1 MTSFLALASLCG
13 AAALL
18 FVLRPWLQA
27 LGTNAPRARLV
38 PVIATLLV
46 LLGGVALYVQLSNW
60 PWQSPPQA
68 SPASQ
73 AVAGL
78 LRATREQPQ
87 DQQAWLQLGQAY
99 LQLEQFPLARRAFER
114 ANQLAAGN
122 NAAALTGLA
131 ETVVLSGDT
140 ANNARAAELFERALQ
155 IDPRSGKAL
164 FYTALTAM
172 QSGDLR
178 LARDR
183 FATMLTLEAPDDV
196 RQALTKQ
203 IAALDAQ
210 LQQGSAANATSAIR
224 IRVTIDPALAN
235 SIPAGASLFVF
246 VRNGAGGAPLAVRRL
261 AATFPQ
267 RVNLSSADSMI
278 EGSEVQPGQRVKV
291 VARISRTGSPTAQP
305 GDVAGEIDYVAGKDG
320 ERELIIRP

>member
-1 MTSFLALASLCG
+1 MTAFLLLASLCG

-18 FVLRPWLQA
+18 FVLRPWLQG
-27 LGTNAPRARLV
+27 LGNTAPGARLV
-38 PVIATLLV
+38 PVIATLLA

-68 SPASQ
+68 GAASQ

-131 ETVVLSGDT
+131 ETVVLSGDN

-155 IDPRSGKAL
+155 LDPRSGKAL
-164 FYTALTAM
+164 FYTALIAM
-172 QSGDLR
+172 QSGDLQ

-183 FATMLTLEAPDDV
+183 FATMLTLDAPDDI

-210 LQQGSAANATSAIR
+210 LLQGSATNASTAIR
-224 IRVTIDPALAN
+224 VRVTIDPALAN
-235 SIPAGASLFVF
+235 SVPAGASLFVF
-246 VRNGAGGAPLAVRRL
+246 VRNAAGGAPLAVRRL

-267 RVNLSSADSMI
+267 LVNLSSADSMI
-278 EGSEVQPGQRVKV
+278 KGSEVQPGQRVRV